1 MLSSLFYGFFG
12 AAFLVFLNYMVLKV
26 YKQFPKYGIGLV
38 WGSLGIKLI
47 FLSGFTLMM
56 REFINQPVMYAFL
69 ILAGVIFSNIQTL
82 LTLNKNGDI

>member
-1 MLSSLFYGFFG
+1 MLSSLFYGFFA

-26 YKQFPKYGIGLV
+26 YKQFPKYGVGLV

-47 FLSGFTLMM
+47 FLSAFTLMM